1 MWLLQLKQCNV
12 PHDQDNPDNREIKIG
27 LCLWHSFLLLW
38 SQEMLRIALLG
49 AGLLVWLR
57 LSRGDGG
64 LSHVPLCRQCEPW
77 WKQRHKVNGADVPSV
92 VED

>member
-12 PHDQDNPDNREIKIG
+12 PHDQDDPDNREIKIG

-38 SQEMLRIALLG
+38 SQEMLRMALLG

-57 LSRGDGG
+57 LSRGDGVSPMC
-64 LSHVPLCRQCEPW
+64 LSAGNVSLGGSKGTR
-77 WKQRHKVNGADVPSV
+77 
-92 VED
+92 